1 MVNIQRLALALVFVA
16 CGFLLSPKANATEYR
31 LNIAQYVT
39 AWNSSRAA
47 VCAAFT
53 GMQPSSQTDFV
64 IDSSEPSCAY
74 HASIGYRS
82 FDYETRADFCT
93 PPQVLTVD
101 GNGCRTPAPVTPPS
115 NPLLDAMNR
124 ANQAL
129 QYSGVPS
136 LRVCFQGTTIKG
148 SFSGCGGAPSAGTD
162 NCTILPPFEDTGV
175 PCVGTGGVGSNGLP
189 APNTDPPLGTPSNC
203 AAGLTPGTV
212 NGVGVC
218 LKPTTGN
225 TQQSTS
231 SQSTATTPTINADG
245 SPGPGLTGIG
255 PAKTG
260 TSETTCTGNSC
271 TTVTRT
277 TSTTASGSVSVATE
291 KKDES
296 KDDYCTKNSRSPL
309 CVTST
314 FGGACSAGFQCD
326 GDAVQCAVAK
336 EIYSQNCKMNAR
348 NAQADL
354 FDNEIVRVG
363 NRTNDLPGNATI
375 NLSSSS
381 FDQSNALGVAAQC
394 IQDVTVTVM
403 GSTAVL
409 PFSRVCAIL
418 EQLGSVLLAV
428 SFLLAAR
435 IVTRG

>member
-1 MVNIQRLALALVFVA
+1 MVNIQRLALALVFIA

-64 IDSSEPSCAY
+64 IDSSEPSCSY
-74 HASIGYRS
+74 HASIGYRT
-82 FDYETRADFCT
+82 FDYESRADFCT

-101 GNGCRTPAPVTPPS
+101 GNGCRTPAPVTPPYDAA
-115 NPLLDAMNR
+115 LDSLNR
-124 ANQAL
+124 T
-129 QYSGVPS
+129 GV
-136 LRVCFQGTTIKG
+136 Q
-148 SFSGCGGAPSAGTD
+148 FSGAPSLTVCVAGKSLKGTSSGCNGTAVGGAA
-162 NCTILPPFEDTGV
+162 NCTTSGPFTDTGV
-175 PCVGTGGVGSNGLP
+175 PCVGTGGVGANGLP

-203 AAGLTPGTV
+203 GAGLTPGTI

-218 LKPTTGN
+218 LKPSTGN

-231 SQSTATTPTINADG
+231 SGSTSTTPTINADG

-296 KDDYCTKNSRSPL
+296 KDDYCTKNPRSPL

-314 FGGACSAGFQCD
+314 FGGACTAGFQCD
-326 GDAVQCAVAK
+326 GDAVQCALAK
-336 EIYSQNCKMNAR
+336 EVFTQNCKMNER

-354 FDNEIVRVG
+354 FDNEIVKFG
-363 NRTNDLPGNATI
+363 NRTNDLPGNSTI
-375 NLSSSS
+375 NLSSAS

-403 GSTAVL
+403 GNTAVL

-418 EQLGSVLLAV
+418 EQLGSVMLAV